1 MSEQKIGR
9 FKTTKQIE
17 RIDESKLEFVQSKFT
32 NMDKKIRGFIM
43 GEITVVSGLN
53 GSGKSNWLLQ
63 EMLNFAIQ
71 GYKTLLFSGEMR
83 DYIIKNTLMRMIA
96 GKKNLES
103 NEDEIYY
110 YIKNEKVRKEIENW
124 LENKFCLYN
133 NDCSNKDS
141 NIR

>member
-110 YIKNEKVRKEIENW
+110 YIKNEKVRKEIEN
-124 LENKFCLYN
+124 LEL
-133 NDCSNKDS
+133 S
-141 NIR
+141 NIK